1 MNKTLPQK
9 KIGYRGENCVF
20 KKMTP
25 IKIGVYEN
33 KKHIFLYSQ

>member
-1 MNKTLPQK
+1 MTLPQK
-9 KIGYRGENCVF
+9 KIGYNSKNYIY

-25 IKIGVYEN
+25 IKIGVYEY